1 MKSTTSTRKETTK
14 FPPCA
19 LWNLDTGS
27 IVFPSSQT
35 VLPAQSLPR
44 LWGEGG
50 KPSPHSA
57 HGVIQRCKFY
67 PWMLLV
73 WRIALLK
80 KGADVTAAVAIKLKK
95 TKLVPTSRIPS
106 FLCPQNG
113 IRKSRASINEIISYV
128 TGSSFFVLFW
138 LLTSLRR

>member
-19 LWNLDTGS
+19 LWNLDAGS
-27 IVFPSSQT
+27 NVCPSSQT
-35 VLPAQSLPR
+35 ILPAQSLPG

-50 KPSPHSA
+50 EPSPHR
-57 HGVIQRCKFY
+57 VIQRCKFF

-73 WRIALLK
+73 WRIAVLK
-80 KGADVTAAVAIKLKK
+80 KGADVTATAAIKLKN
-95 TKLVPTSRIPS
+95 TKLVPTRRMPS

-138 LLTSLRR
+138 L

>member
-27 IVFPSSQT
+27 NVCPSSQII
-35 VLPAQSLPR
+35 LPAQSLPR
-44 LWGEGG
+44 LWGGG
-50 KPSPHSA
+50 GEPSPHR
-57 HGVIQRCKFY
+57 VIQRCKFF

-80 KGADVTAAVAIKLKK
+80 KGADVTATAAIKLKN
-95 TKLVPTSRIPS
+95 TKLVPTRRILS
-106 FLCPQNG
+106 FLCLQNG

-138 LLTSLRR
+138 L